1 MNKKNK
7 ANPTAQLALL
17 IATMVVIE
25 VLSQTIFAAF
35 ALPIKPTLTHI
46 PVIIASIVYGP
57 KIGAYLGG
65 FMGIMSI
72 VRNTIVYTVGSYL
85 FSPFEIMSIVRNTIV
100 YTVGSYLF
108 SPFVEGGTWASAVI
122 AIVPRILIGIFP
134 YFIYKLLQNRLGLML
149 SGVLGAFTNTF
160 FVLLGIYFLI
170 PNFYSAGGKTLMAT
184 IFTINSVAE
193 MVIAGLLTLSI
204 TPMLLRLKK

>member
-1 MNKKNK
+1 MMNKKNK
-7 ANPTAQLALL
+7 ANQTAQLVLL

-65 FMGIMSI
+65 FMG
-72 VRNTIVYTVGSYL
+72 
-85 FSPFEIMSIVRNTIV
+85 IMSIVRNTIV

-170 PNFYSAGGKTLMAT
+170 PNFYSAGGKALMVT
-184 IFTINSVAE
+184 IFKGETLKYLI
-193 MVIAGLLTLSI
+193 LLI
-204 TPMLLRLKK
+204 I

>member
-7 ANPTAQLALL
+7 ANQTAQLSLL

-35 ALPIKPTLTHI
+35 VLPIKPTLTHI

-65 FMGIMSI
+65 FI
-72 VRNTIVYTVGSYL
+72 
-85 FSPFEIMSIVRNTIV
+85 
-100 YTVGSYLF
+100 F

-134 YFIYKLLQNRLGLML
+134 YFVYKLLQNRLGLAL

-170 PNFYSAGGKTLMAT
+170 PNFYTAGGKTLMAT
-184 IFTINSVAE
+184 IFTTNSIAE
-193 MVIAGLLTLSI
+193 MIIAGLLTVSI

>member
-7 ANPTAQLALL
+7 ANQTAQLSLL

-35 ALPIKPTLTHI
+35 VLPIKPTLTHI

-72 VRNTIVYTVGSYL
+72 IRNTVI
-85 FSPFEIMSIVRNTIV
+85 
-100 YTVGSYLF
+100 F

-134 YFIYKLLQNRLGLML
+134 YFVYKLLQNRLGLAL

-170 PNFYSAGGKTLMAT
+170 PNLYTAGGKTLMAT
-184 IFTINSVAE
+184 IFTTNSIAE
-193 MVIAGLLTLSI
+193 MIIAGLLTLSI
-204 TPMLLRLKK
+204 TPVLLRLKK

>member
-1 MNKKNK
+1 
-7 ANPTAQLALL
+7 
-17 IATMVVIE
+17 MVVID
-25 VLSQTIFAAF
+25 VFSQTIFAAF
-35 ALPIKPTLTHI
+35 ALPIKPTQTHI

-65 FMGIMSI
+65 FMGSMSI
-72 VRNTIVYTVGSYL
+72 VRNTIVFTVGSFL
-85 FSPFEIMSIVRNTIV
+85 FSP
-100 YTVGSYLF
+100 L
-108 SPFVEGGTWASAVI
+108 VEGGSWESAVI
-122 AIVPRILIGIFP
+122 AIVPRILIGIVP
-134 YFIYKLLQNRLGLML
+134 YFIFKLLQNRLGLML

-193 MVIAGLLTLSI
+193 MVIAGLLTLSV
-204 TPMLLRLKK
+204 TPMLLRLKN

>member
-7 ANPTAQLALL
+7 ANQTAQLSLL

-25 VLSQTIFAAF
+25 VLSQTIL
-35 ALPIKPTLTHI
+35 LPIKPTLTHI

-72 VRNTIVYTVGSYL
+72 IRNTVIYTVS
-85 FSPFEIMSIVRNTIV
+85 
-100 YTVGSYLF
+100 SYLF

-134 YFIYKLLQNRLGLML
+134 YFVYKLLQNRLGLAL

-170 PNFYSAGGKTLMAT
+170 PNFYTAGGKTLMAT
-184 IFTINSVAE
+184 IFTTNSIAE
-193 MVIAGLLTLSI
+193 MIIAGLLTVSI

>member
-85 FSPFEIMSIVRNTIV
+85 FSPF
-100 YTVGSYLF
+100 
-108 SPFVEGGTWASAVI
+108 VEGGTWASAVI
-122 AIVPRILIGIFP
+122 AIVPRILIASR
-134 YFIYKLLQNRLGLML
+134 Y
-149 SGVLGAFTNTF
+149 
-160 FVLLGIYFLI
+160 
-170 PNFYSAGGKTLMAT
+170 
-184 IFTINSVAE
+184 
-193 MVIAGLLTLSI
+193 LLTN
-204 TPMLLRLKK
+204 P

>member
-1 MNKKNK
+1 M
-7 ANPTAQLALL
+7 
-17 IATMVVIE
+17 
-25 VLSQTIFAAF
+25 
-35 ALPIKPTLTHI
+35 
-46 PVIIASIVYGP
+46 
-57 KIGAYLGG
+57 
-65 FMGIMSI
+65 
-72 VRNTIVYTVGSYL
+72 
-85 FSPFEIMSIVRNTIV
+85 
-100 YTVGSYLF
+100 
-108 SPFVEGGTWASAVI
+108 EGGTWASAVI

>member
-7 ANPTAQLALL
+7 ANQTAQLSLL

-35 ALPIKPTLTHI
+35 VLPIKPTLTHI

-57 KIGAYLGG
+57 KIGAY
-65 FMGIMSI
+65 
-72 VRNTIVYTVGSYL
+72 RNTVIYTVS
-85 FSPFEIMSIVRNTIV
+85 
-100 YTVGSYLF
+100 SYLF

-134 YFIYKLLQNRLGLML
+134 YFVYKLLQNRLGLAL

-170 PNFYSAGGKTLMAT
+170 PNFYTAGGKTLMAT
-184 IFTINSVAE
+184 IFTTNSIAE
-193 MVIAGLLTLSI
+193 MIIAGLLTVSI

>member
-1 MNKKNK
+1 
-7 ANPTAQLALL
+7 
-17 IATMVVIE
+17 
-25 VLSQTIFAAF
+25 
-35 ALPIKPTLTHI
+35 HI

-72 VRNTIVYTVGSYL
+72 VRNTIVYTVS
-85 FSPFEIMSIVRNTIV
+85 
-100 YTVGSYLF
+100 SYLF
-108 SPFVEGGTWASAVI
+108 SPFVEGGTWVSAVI

-134 YFIYKLLQNRLGLML
+134 YFIYKLLQNRLGLTL

-170 PNFYSAGGKTLMAT
+170 PNFYSAGGKTL
-184 IFTINSVAE
+184 
-193 MVIAGLLTLSI
+193 
-204 TPMLLRLKK
+204 

>member
-7 ANPTAQLALL
+7 ANQTAQLALL

-35 ALPIKPTLTHI
+35 VLPIKPTLTHI

-72 VRNTIVYTVGSYL
+72 VRNTIIYTGQQL
-85 FSPFEIMSIVRNTIV
+85 P
-100 YTVGSYLF
+100 
-108 SPFVEGGTWASAVI
+108 
-122 AIVPRILIGIFP
+122 
-134 YFIYKLLQNRLGLML
+134 LQSLC
-149 SGVLGAFTNTF
+149 
-160 FVLLGIYFLI
+160 
-170 PNFYSAGGKTLMAT
+170 
-184 IFTINSVAE
+184 
-193 MVIAGLLTLSI
+193 
-204 TPMLLRLKK
+204 

>member
-7 ANPTAQLALL
+7 ANQTAQLSLL

-35 ALPIKPTLTHI
+35 VLPIKPTLTHI

-72 VRNTIVYTVGSYL
+72 IRNTVI
-85 FSPFEIMSIVRNTIV
+85 
-100 YTVGSYLF
+100 F

-134 YFIYKLLQNRLGLML
+134 YFVYKLLQNRLGLAL

-170 PNFYSAGGKTLMAT
+170 PNFYTAGGKTLMAT
-184 IFTINSVAE
+184 IFTTNSIAE
-193 MVIAGLLTLSI
+193 MIIAGLLTVSI

>member
-7 ANPTAQLALL
+7 ANQTAQLALL

-85 FSPFEIMSIVRNTIV
+85 FSPF
-100 YTVGSYLF
+100 
-108 SPFVEGGTWASAVI
+108 VEGGTWASAVI

-134 YFIYKLLQNRLGLML
+134 YFIYKLLQNRL

>member
-7 ANPTAQLALL
+7 AKPNGS
-17 IATMVVIE
+17 VIS
-25 VLSQTIFAAF
+25 LDSHNGCNRSTQSNHLCCFCTSNQI
-35 ALPIKPTLTHI
+35 TLTHI

-72 VRNTIVYTVGSYL
+72 IRNTVIYTVS
-85 FSPFEIMSIVRNTIV
+85 
-100 YTVGSYLF
+100 SYLF

-134 YFIYKLLQNRLGLML
+134 YFVYKLLQNRLGLTL

-170 PNFYSAGGKTLMAT
+170 PNFYTAGGKTLMAT
-184 IFTINSVAE
+184 IFTTNSIAE
-193 MVIAGLLTLSI
+193 MIIAGLLTVSI

>member
-1 MNKKNK
+1 MMNKKNK
-7 ANPTAQLALL
+7 ANQTAQLALL

-25 VLSQTIFAAF
+25 VFSQTIFAAF

-85 FSPFEIMSIVRNTIV
+85 FSPF
-100 YTVGSYLF
+100 
-108 SPFVEGGTWASAVI
+108 VEGGPWASAVI

-134 YFIYKLLQNRLGLML
+134 YFIYKLLQNRLGLTL

-184 IFTINSVAE
+184 IVTINYVAD
-193 MVIAGLLTLSI
+193 MVSAGLLTLSI
-204 TPMLLRLKK
+204 TPMIFRLKK

>member
-1 MNKKNK
+1 MMNKKNK

-65 FMGIMSI
+65 F
-72 VRNTIVYTVGSYL
+72 
-85 FSPFEIMSIVRNTIV
+85 MSIVRNTIV

>member
-1 MNKKNK
+1 MMNKKNK

-85 FSPFEIMSIVRNTIV
+85 FSPF
-100 YTVGSYLF
+100 
-108 SPFVEGGTWASAVI
+108 VEGGTWASAVI
-122 AIVPRILIGIFP
+122 AIVPRIVIGIFP
-134 YFIYKLLQNRLGLML
+134 YFIYKLLQNRLGVML

-204 TPMLLRLKK
+204 TPMLLRSKK